1 MTNTYAIIENNVVV
15 NKVLADADFAAEQG
29 WVTLP
34 EGVDIGWTYDGETAT
49 PPEPVVIEPTS
60 APTKEE
66 LLAQLQ
72 ALSDQINALG

>member
-1 MTNTYAIIENNVVV
+1 MSTISAGTTSTSALVQTGDTTGQLVFQTN
-15 NKVLADADFAAEQG
+15 G
-29 WVTLP
+29 
-34 EGVDIGWTYDGETAT
+34 T
-49 PPEPVVIEPTS
+49 PPEVIVIEQPP